1 MQIDQIARFILD
13 NREVLA
19 AFVVALIAVVKLTAW
34 GRAQALALDTVVGV
48 IERLGASDVKREVSR
63 TELNVSDSTKDAIRD
78 SVSKADPKKTPK
90 TVILRVL
97 REVFRGL

>member
-13 NREVLA
+13 NREVLT

-63 TELNVSDSTKDAIRD
+63 TELNVPDSTKDAIRD

>member
-1 MQIDQIARFILD
+1 MQIDQVARFILD
-13 NREVLA
+13 NREVLT
-19 AFVVALIAVVKLTAW
+19 AFLVALIAVVKLTAW

-63 TELNVSDSTKDAIRD
+63 TELNVPDSTKDAIRD
-78 SVSKADPKKTPK
+78 SVAKADPKKTPK

>member
-1 MQIDQIARFILD
+1 MQIDQVARFILD
-13 NREVLA
+13 NREVLT
-19 AFVVALIAVVKLTAW
+19 AFLVALIAVVKLTAW

-48 IERLGASDVKREVSR
+48 IERLGASDEKREVSR

-78 SVSKADPKKTPK
+78 SVAKADPKKTPK